1 MSTQKTLPGNELAVW
16 SLTEP
21 QTPVRV
27 GTALLALG
35 GRGVAFAYDHSWLAA
50 GYPLS
55 GDMPLQRALL
65 TPRVRD
71 WLFGALDDAM
81 PDRWGE
87 RAIRFIDNPP
97 RATALDLL
105 YFAGDHRFGALGFSV
120 DQTAYAPHRGEPL
133 PSADSLHALQ
143 ALIERIDANEPLTEQ
158 EKLIAGTTKT
168 MGGAHPKALVTMDG
182 KDWIAKFPRGANLD
196 VGLIEHASLKLAA
209 QAGINVAHSV
219 ALPGLFGHVVTIERF
234 DRHAGERL
242 RALSAKTVLLAGVG
256 FGAPPLDELSY
267 GAMASFLLQAG
278 AMGIQAQQRIEL
290 FRRMAFNILIENS
303 DDHEKN
309 HAFLFDAGYWSLAP
323 AFDVLPNTSNA
334 GYQQMG
340 VGKQGALGSLG
351 NALSECNLFGLSRDQ
366 AIEEWFKVADVVA
379 EWDQV
384 YAGLGVSS
392 KDIGYLRTFIDQ
404 PERKAMRLRSA
415 LDGL

>member
-1 MSTQKTLPGNELAVW
+1 MSTQKILPGNELAVW
-16 SLTEP
+16 NLTDP

-27 GTALLALG
+27 GTASLALG
-35 GRGVAFAYDHSWLAA
+35 GRGVAFVYERSWLAN
-50 GYPLS
+50 GYSLS
-55 GDMPLQRALL
+55 GDMPLQRAVL
-65 TPRVRD
+65 TPTVRD
-71 WLFGALDDAM
+71 RLFGALDDAM

-97 RATALDLL
+97 RATALDFL
-105 YFAGDHRFGALGFSV
+105 YYAGDHRFGALGFSV
-120 DQTAYAPHRGEPL
+120 EQSRYVPHRGEPL
-133 PSADSLHALQ
+133 PSADSIHALQ

-168 MGGAHPKALVTMDG
+168 MGGAHPKALVTMEG
-182 KDWIAKFPRGANLD
+182 TDWIAKFPRGANIDL
-196 VGLIEHASLKLAA
+196 GLIEHASLRLAA
-209 QAGINVAHSV
+209 QAGITVAHSV
-219 ALPGLFGHVVTIERF
+219 ALPGLFGHVVAVERF
-234 DRHAGERL
+234 DRRANQRL
-242 RALSAKTVLLAGVG
+242 RTLSAKTVLLAGVG
-256 FGAPPLDELSY
+256 FGAPLDELSY
-267 GAMASFLLQAG
+267 GAMAAFVLQAG
-278 AMGIQAQQRIEL
+278 AADVQTQQRAEL

-309 HAFLFDAGYWSLAP
+309 HAFVFDAGFWSLAP

-340 VGKQGALGSLG
+340 VGQQGALGTLD
-351 NALSECNLFGLSRDQ
+351 NALSECGLFGLSREQ
-366 AIEEWFKVADVVA
+366 AIEEWFKVAAVVA

-384 YAGLGVSS
+384 FASFGVSG

>member
-1 MSTQKTLPGNELAVW
+1 MQVLPGNELAVW
-16 SLTEP
+16 SLTDP

-27 GTALLALG
+27 GTASL
-35 GRGVAFAYDHSWLAA
+35 
-50 GYPLS
+50 
-55 GDMPLQRALL
+55 
-65 TPRVRD
+65 
-71 WLFGALDDAM
+71 
-81 PDRWGE
+81 
-87 RAIRFIDNPP
+87 
-97 RATALDLL
+97 
-105 YFAGDHRFGALGFSV
+105 ALGFSV
-120 DQTAYAPHRGEPL
+120 DQSRYVPHRGEPL
-133 PSADSLHALQ
+133 PSADSIHALQ

-182 KDWIAKFPRGANLD
+182 KDWIAKFPRGANIDL
-196 VGLIEHASLKLAA
+196 GLIEHASLRLAA
-209 QAGINVAHSV
+209 RAGITVAHSV
-219 ALPGLFGHVVTIERF
+219 ALPGLFGHVVAIERF
-234 DRHAGERL
+234 DRRANQRL

-256 FGAPPLDELSY
+256 FGAPLDELSY
-267 GAMASFLLQAG
+267 GAMAAFLLQAG
-278 AMGIQAQQRIEL
+278 AADVQAQQRVEL

-309 HAFLFDAGYWSLAP
+309 HAFVFDAGFWSLAP
-323 AFDVLPNTSNA
+323 TFDVLPNTSNA

-340 VGKQGALGSLG
+340 VGKLGALGTLD
-351 NALSECNLFGLSRDQ
+351 NALSECGLFGLRREQ
-366 AIEEWFKVADVVA
+366 AIEEWFKVAAVVA

-384 YAGLGVSS
+384 FASLGVSG

>member
-1 MSTQKTLPGNELAVW
+1 MNAQKILPGNELAVW
-16 SLTEP
+16 DLTDP
-21 QTPVRV
+21 NTPVRV
-27 GTALLALG
+27 GTASLVLG
-35 GRGVAFAYDHSWLAA
+35 GRGVAFTYDRSWLAN

-55 GDMPLQRALL
+55 GDMPLQRAMLL
-65 TPRVRD
+65 PTVRD
-71 WLFGALDDAM
+71 RLFGALDDAM

-97 RATALDLL
+97 RATALDFL
-105 YFAGDHRFGALGFSV
+105 YYAGDHRFGALGFSV
-120 DQTAYAPHRGEPL
+120 DQTTYLPHRGEPL
-133 PSADSLHALQ
+133 PSADSIHALQ

-182 KDWIAKFPRGANLD
+182 KDWIAKFPRGANIDL
-196 VGLIEHASLKLAA
+196 GLIEHASLTLAA

-219 ALPGLFGHVVTIERF
+219 VLPGLFGHVVAIERF
-234 DRHAGERL
+234 DRCAGRRL

-256 FGAPPLDELSY
+256 FGASPLDELSY

-278 AMGIQAQQRIEL
+278 AAGVQAKQRVEL
-290 FRRMAFNILIENS
+290 FRRMVFNILIENS

-309 HAFLFDAGYWSLAP
+309 HAFLFDAGSWVLAP

-340 VGKQGALGSLG
+340 VGTQGAVGSLG
-351 NALSECNLFGLSRDQ
+351 NALSECHLFGMSRDE
-366 AIEEWFKVADVVA
+366 AIEEWFNVAAVVN

-384 YAGLGVSS
+384 FASLGVLG

-404 PERKAMRLRSA
+404 PERKAMRVRST
-415 LDGL
+415 LDGV